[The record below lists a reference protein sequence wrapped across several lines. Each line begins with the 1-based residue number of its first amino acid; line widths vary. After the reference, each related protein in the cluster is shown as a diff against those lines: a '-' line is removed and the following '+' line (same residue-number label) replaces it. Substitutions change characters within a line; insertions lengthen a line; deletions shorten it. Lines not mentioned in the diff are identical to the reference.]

1 MPKKKRK
8 KRNFSFKTPKGA
20 KYEVLFRKPDK
31 RYFDD
36 ADGICTSPKEE
47 RPKIH
52 INPSLTD
59 QSTLNTAVHEIAH
72 AFFWNKTEL
81 EVTKFANTI
90 SRFLFNY
97 CGWRKHENECAE
109 PAKSKRNIKR
119 SRK

>member
-1 MPKKKRK
+1 MAKKPK
-8 KRNFSFKTPKGA
+8 KRNFKFKTPKGA

-31 RYFDD
+31 RHFDD
-36 ADGICTSPKEE
+36 ADGICTSPKEDN
-47 RPKIH
+47 PKIH
-52 INPSLTD
+52 INPKLTD

-81 EVTKFANTI
+81 EVTRFANTV
-90 SRFLFNY
+90 SRFLYNY